1 MCLQDKVKSWVI
13 ITLFDILSQNKKD
26 EALKLA
32 KTTSIELLDEKKSIH
47 EILQSCKIICKYLG
61 ISDTNSWI
69 DLELNGYLGLYKTK
83 SELYDNLPSYRKTN
97 WSFYDVYGN
106 VVPLPPDILEF
117 FGKSIIYQTMS
128 EIENNSHLVITSQ
141 YLEKFNEFITKHG
154 MDHAS
159 KNLKIHEAHISKSE
173 LKKVIDGI
181 KTRIQEFLDN
191 LILILE

>member
-1 MCLQDKVKSWVI
+1 MLN
-13 ITLFDILSQNKKD
+13 QNKKD

-32 KTTSIELLDEKKSIH
+32 KTVSIELLEEKKSLH

-61 ISDTNSWI
+61 ISDKNAWI
-69 DLELNGYLGLYKTK
+69 DLELNGYLVGYKTRDQ
-83 SELYDNLPSYRKTN
+83 LYDNLPSYRKTS
-97 WSFYDVYGN
+97 WSFYDVYGSL
-106 VVPLPPDILEF
+106 VPLPRDILNL
-117 FGKSIIYQTMS
+117 FGKSVIYQSIS
-128 EIENNSHLVITSQ
+128 EIENNNHLIIGGQ

-159 KNLKIHEAHISKSE
+159 KNLKIHEAHIPNNE

>member
-1 MCLQDKVKSWVI
+1 
-13 ITLFDILSQNKKD
+13 LSQNKKE

-32 KTTSIELLDEKKSIH
+32 KTTSVELLDEKKSLH

-61 ISDTNSWI
+61 ISDKNTWI

-83 SELYDNLPSYRKTN
+83 DEFYDNLPSYRKTN
-97 WSFYDVYGN
+97 WSFYDVYGSM
-106 VVPLPPDILEF
+106 VSLPPDILEL
-117 FGKSIIYQTMS
+117 FGKSIIYQSIS
-128 EIENNSHLVITSQ
+128 EIENNGHLIITSP
-141 YLEKFNEFITKHG
+141 YLEKFNEFIIKHG

-159 KNLKIHEAHISKSE
+159 KNLRIHEARIPNNE

-191 LILILE
+191 LILVLE

>member
-1 MCLQDKVKSWVI
+1 MS
-13 ITLFDILSQNKKD
+13 NKKD

-32 KTTSIELLDEKKSIH
+32 KTTSIELLEEKKSLH
-47 EILQSCKIICKYLG
+47 EILQSCKTICKYLG
-61 ISDTNSWI
+61 ISDKNTWI
-69 DLELNGYLGLYKTK
+69 DLELNGYLVEYKTRDQ
-83 SELYDNLPSYRKTN
+83 LYDNLPSYRKTR
-97 WSFYDVYGN
+97 WLFYDVYGN
-106 VVPLPPDILEF
+106 IAPLPQDILEL
-117 FGKSIIYQTMS
+117 FGKSVIYQSIS
-128 EIENNSHLVITSQ
+128 EIENNNHLTIENQ

-159 KNLKIHEAHISKSE
+159 KNLKIHEAHIPSNE

>member
-1 MCLQDKVKSWVI
+1 
-13 ITLFDILSQNKKD
+13 LSQNKKD

-32 KTTSIELLDEKKSIH
+32 KTVSIELLDEKKSLH
-47 EILQSCKIICKYLG
+47 EILQSCKTICKYLG
-61 ISDTNSWI
+61 ISDKNTWI

-83 SELYDNLPSYRKTN
+83 DEFYDNLPSYRKTN
-97 WSFYDVYGN
+97 WLFYDVYGSA
-106 VVPLPPDILEF
+106 VPLPPDILEL
-117 FGKSIIYQTMS
+117 FGKSIIYQPIS
-128 EIENNSHLVITSQ
+128 EIENNGHLIITSQ

-159 KNLKIHEAHISKSE
+159 KNLRIHEARITNNE

-191 LILILE
+191 LILVLE

>member
-1 MCLQDKVKSWVI
+1 M
-13 ITLFDILSQNKKD
+13 FDTLSQNKKD

-32 KTTSIELLDEKKSIH
+32 KTTSVELLDEKKSMH

-61 ISDTNSWI
+61 ISDKNTWI

-106 VVPLPPDILEF
+106 IVPLPPDILEL
-117 FGKSIIYQTMS
+117 FGKSVIHQPMS

-159 KNLKIHEAHISKSE
+159 KNLRIHEARIPKNE

-191 LILILE
+191 IILILE

>member
-1 MCLQDKVKSWVI
+1 MN
-13 ITLFDILSQNKKD
+13 QNKKD
-26 EALKLA
+26 KTLKLA

-47 EILQSCKIICKYLG
+47 EILQSCKIVCKYLE
-61 ISDTNSWI
+61 ISDKNTWI

-83 SELYDNLPSYRKTN
+83 AELYDNLPSYRKTN

-106 VVPLPPDILEF
+106 TVPLPSDILEL
-117 FGKSIIYQTMS
+117 FGKSIIYQPMS
-128 EIENNSHLVITSQ
+128 EIENNSHLVIPNQ

-154 MDHAS
+154 VDHAS
-159 KNLKIHEAHISKSE
+159 KNLRIHEAHISKSE

-191 LILILE
+191 LILVLE

>member
-1 MCLQDKVKSWVI
+1 
-13 ITLFDILSQNKKD
+13 LSQNKKD

-32 KTTSIELLDEKKSIH
+32 KTTSIELLDEKKSMC

-61 ISDTNSWI
+61 ISDKNTWI

-83 SELYDNLPSYRKTN
+83 AELYDNLPSYRKTN

-106 VVPLPPDILEF
+106 IVPLPPDILEF
-117 FGKSIIYQTMS
+117 FGKSIIHQPMS

>member
-1 MCLQDKVKSWVI
+1 M
-13 ITLFDILSQNKKD
+13 SQNKKD

-61 ISDTNSWI
+61 ITDTNAWI

-83 SELYDNLPSYRKTN
+83 AEFYDNLPSYRKTN

-106 VVPLPPDILEF
+106 VVPLPPDILEL
-117 FGKSIIYQTMS
+117 FGKSIIYQPMS

-159 KNLKIHEAHISKSE
+159 KNLRIHEAHISKSE

-181 KTRIQEFLDN
+181 KIRIQEFLDN
-191 LILILE
+191 LIPILE